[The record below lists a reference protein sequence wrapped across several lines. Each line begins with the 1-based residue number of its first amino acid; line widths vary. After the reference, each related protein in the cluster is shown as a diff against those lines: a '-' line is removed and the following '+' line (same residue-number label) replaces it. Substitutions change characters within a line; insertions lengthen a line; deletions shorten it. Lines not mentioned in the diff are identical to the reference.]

1 LAGKGNWSRGR
12 AAVAAVAMAAV
23 AALAG
28 CSHGSGAVSAG
39 SLPSSYGP
47 AEKTTLNVGVVPAMD
62 SAGFFVALKQGLFA
76 REGLHVNYAP
86 AISSETAV
94 QEQLQGKLDISG
106 GNYVSYLQQAVA
118 GKPIELISEASI
130 MQPGS
135 QVIYTMPGS
144 RIKTLAD
151 LKGKLIGVNA
161 PDNID
166 YLLTASVLAENG
178 VDPRNV
184 KFPTASNPAF
194 AKTGGAIPFPTMA
207 GVLASG
213 GIAAATMPE
222 PFASLAEQNV
232 GAIPLAD
239 LNQGATT
246 DFPVEGYVVTKHWAQ
261 TYPNT
266 LRRFLAALSLGQEIA
281 DTNRT
286 AVEAA
291 FESLKSAPDGQVPPG
306 IASVMALNTYPIGI
320 DQTRIQRVANVMYQ
334 FGLLTRKYNVATFL
348 LPSSFFDFSQFS
360 SATH

>member
-1 LAGKGNWSRGR
+1 LAGKGNLSRGR
-12 AAVAAVAMAAV
+12 AAVAAVALAV

-28 CSHGSGAVSAG
+28 CSNSSSSVSVG
-39 SLPSSYGP
+39 SLPTSFGP
-47 AEKTTLNVGVVPAMD
+47 PEKTTLNVGVVPAMD
-62 SAGFFVALKQGLFA
+62 SAGFFVAMKQGLFA
-76 REGLHVNYAP
+76 REGLHINYAP

-106 GNYVSYLQQAVA
+106 GNYVSYLQQAVT

-135 QVIYTMPGS
+135 QVMYTMPGS
-144 RIKTLAD
+144 KIKTLAD

-178 VDPRNV
+178 LDPKYV
-184 KFPTASNPAF
+184 QFPAASNPAF

-213 GIAAATMPE
+213 TIAAATMPE

-246 DFPVEGYVVTKHWAQ
+246 DFPIEGYVVTKHWAR

-266 LRRFLAALSLGQEIA
+266 LRRFLAALSVGQEIA
-281 DTNRT
+281 DTNRA
-286 AVEAA
+286 AVETA

-334 FGLLTRKYNVATFL
+334 FGLLKQKYNVAPFL
-348 LPSSFFDFSQFS
+348 LPSSFFDFSRFS